1 MKTDTVI
8 IKPRNKWISIDFN
21 ELWKYRELLYFLVW
35 RDVKVRYKQ
44 TVIGAGW
51 AIIQPF
57 VTMIIFTII
66 FGNIAK
72 IPSDGVPYP
81 IFSYSGLLLWIYFS
95 TSVSSSSN
103 SVVGSSNLITK
114 IYFPRLIIPLTSSL
128 AGMVD
133 YCIAFIILVLMMIY
147 YGITPGFSIIFL
159 PIVLFLTFITAT
171 GFGLWFSSLNVKYR
185 DVHHALPFFIQ
196 LLLFATP
203 VIYPLTFVPDKYRWL
218 LSLNPMSGVIEVHRA
233 CILGN
238 KTIDLNT
245 LSISVSISLI
255 IFISGLFYFR
265 RTERYF
271 ADII

>member
-57 VTMIIFTII
+57 MTMIIFTIF

-114 IYFPRLIIPLTSSL
+114 VYFPRLIIPLTSSL

-185 DVHHALPFFIQ
+185 DVRHALPFFIS

-203 VIYPLTFVPDKYRWL
+203 VIYPLTFVPEKYRWL
-218 LSLNPMSGVIEVHRA
+218 LSLNPMSGIIEVHRA

-238 KTIDLNT
+238 KSIDLNT
-245 LSISVSISLI
+245 LSISVSISLL

-265 RTERYF
+265 RTERFF

>member
-1 MKTDTVI
+1 MRTDSVI

-57 VTMIIFTII
+57 VTMIIFTIF

-114 IYFPRLIIPLTSSL
+114 VYFPRLIIPLTSSL

-185 DVHHALPFFIQ
+185 DVRHALPFFIQ

-203 VIYPLTFVPDKYRWL
+203 VIYPLTFVPEKYRWL
-218 LSLNPMSGVIEVHRA
+218 LSLNPMSGIIEVHRA

-238 KTIDLNT
+238 KSIDLNT

-265 RTERYF
+265 RTERFF

>member
-1 MKTDTVI
+1 MRTDSVI

-57 VTMIIFTII
+57 VTMIIFTIF

-114 IYFPRLIIPLTSSL
+114 VYFPRLIIPLTSSL

-185 DVHHALPFFIQ
+185 DVRHALPFFIQ

-203 VIYPLTFVPDKYRWL
+203 VIYPLTFVPEKYRWL
-218 LSLNPMSGVIEVHRA
+218 LSLNPMSGIIEVHRA

-238 KTIDLNT
+238 KSIDLNT
-245 LSISVSISLI
+245 LSISVSISLL

-265 RTERYF
+265 RTERFF

>member
-57 VTMIIFTII
+57 VTMIIFTIF

-103 SVVGSSNLITK
+103 SVVGSSHLITK

-185 DVHHALPFFIQ
+185 DALYVIPLSLSSF
-196 LLLFATP
+196 LLLFYSFKSNSNQYKLFSF
-203 VIYPLTFVPDKYRWL
+203 IYF
-218 LSLNPMSGVIEVHRA
+218 
-233 CILGN
+233 
-238 KTIDLNT
+238 
-245 LSISVSISLI
+245 
-255 IFISGLFYFR
+255 IFITNY
-265 RTERYF
+265 
-271 ADII
+271 